1 MEMSKWWMEVSL
13 HIEYATLGGL
23 DATAKVL
30 AGKLCGTPIGGE
42 HTLIPFDF
50 FVLHEEINKVRK
62 LVDWD
67 NW

>member
-1 MEMSKWWMEVSL
+1 MSNWWMRFHCIFLST
-13 HIEYATLGGL
+13 YATLGGL